1 MCTCREIA
9 LSTQREDLLAEEVP
23 RASSST
29 WRRLFRGMKS
39 SKLPRQVDSIRAE
52 SSSNGSWRCH
62 RALPES
68 LRTRAFYEVHSS
80 VAPTL
85 RAFRLLML
93 LLSYF
98 IFLRLATPA
107 LRLGVIAG
115 SWLRSE
121 AYVLPYW
128 SAAFVLVS
136 LVLLFLA
143 VHRYG

>member
-1 MCTCREIA
+1 MAPGVSSRTAGVIA
-9 LSTQREDLLAEEVP
+9 H
-23 RASSST
+23 SSS
-29 WRRLFRGMKS
+29 
-39 SKLPRQVDSIRAE
+39 
-52 SSSNGSWRCH
+52 H
-62 RALPES
+62 
-68 LRTRAFYEVHSS
+68 EVHSS
-80 VAPTL
+80 VPPTL

-98 IFLRLATPA
+98 ILLRLATPA

-128 SAAFVLVS
+128 SAAFVLVF

>member
-1 MCTCREIA
+1 MR
-9 LSTQREDLLAEEVP
+9 ST
-23 RASSST
+23 
-29 WRRLFRGMKS
+29 
-39 SKLPRQVDSIRAE
+39 
-52 SSSNGSWRCH
+52 
-62 RALPES
+62 
-68 LRTRAFYEVHSS
+68 SS
-80 VAPTL
+80 VPPTL

-98 IFLRLATPA
+98 ILLHLATPA

-143 VHRYG
+143 VHRFG